1 MEIRFSE
8 YSEPLFDDQESR
20 DLDRK
25 TIVEFGISGS
35 HLMGF
40 AALSIYQQYRKKI
53 LWADSVYI
61 LCGNGNNG
69 GDGLALAFFLIQEEK
84 ESKVFL
90 KEGTLSEESEY
101 YKNLFLRS
109 GGKILNLESDP
120 LLFEGE
126 NICIIDA
133 LLGTGFQPP
142 IREPYASLFE
152 IIQRQK
158 KRSPKRT
165 FILSI
170 DVVSGFS
177 EESALPFEVDAL
189 AEIGM
194 KKWRNRFLPNEIR
207 KTFHRIGFPISQKR
221 DSDPDSKIKK
231 TLWKRIP
238 DSSLKKSLKREEDSH
253 KYKNGSLLLIGGS
266 QGLTGAA
273 LSSVLAFHELGG
285 GISLLLSPSAKTVRS
300 VLKKDPS
307 LMVDE
312 IGDSSQILSRP
323 FVQKASVFLFGPGLK
338 PEECPVLDLPK
349 DKFCVLDAGAIG
361 VYKDK
366 ILHEKVLIT
375 PHTGELEMLLNSKIK
390 NVSDGISLL
399 KDYTRSFRVYI
410 LWKRHSSFLIDP
422 NGNLFFWEKTEPKL
436 AVMGTG
442 DLLAGILAFF
452 LSRGFAIP
460 NATQLSFSLLTNAAR
475 RSKNF
480 PTASGIRKRLQKG
493 GN

>member
-1 MEIRFSE
+1 MEIMFSE
-8 YSEPLFDDQESR
+8 YSESLFDDQESR

-25 TIVEFGISGS
+25 TIKEFGISGS

-40 AALSIYQQYRKKI
+40 AALSVYQQYRKKI
-53 LWADSVYI
+53 LKYDSVFI

-69 GDGLALAFFLIQEEK
+69 GDGLALAFFLLQEGK
-84 ESKVFL
+84 EFKVFL
-90 KEGTLSEESEY
+90 KEGKLSEESEY

-126 NICIIDA
+126 NVFIVDA

-142 IREPYASLFE
+142 IREPFGSVFE
-152 IIQRQK
+152 KIKGQK

-165 FILSI
+165 FVLSLDI
-170 DVVSGFS
+170 VSGFS
-177 EESALPFEVDAL
+177 EDSSPPFEADAL

-194 KKWRNRFLPNEIR
+194 KKWRNRFLTNEVK
-207 KTFHRIGFPISQKR
+207 KTFHRIGFPISQSKVF
-221 DSDPDSKIKK
+221 DPDSKPKK

-238 DSSLKKSLKREEDSH
+238 DSSLKEVLKRKEDSH

-266 QGLTGAA
+266 QGMSGAA
-273 LSSVLAFHELGG
+273 LSSLLAFHELGG
-285 GISLLLSPSAKTVRS
+285 GISLLLSPSYKTVRS

-312 IGDSSQILSRP
+312 IGDSSKILSRP
-323 FVQKASVFLFGPGLK
+323 FVSKASVFLLGPGLK

-349 DKFCVLDAGAIG
+349 DKYCILDAGALP
-361 VYKDK
+361 VYKERK
-366 ILHEKVLIT
+366 LHEKTLLT
-375 PHTGELEMLLNSKIK
+375 PHTGELETLLNSKIRNTK
-390 NVSDGISLL
+390 EGISLATEYA
-399 KDYTRSFRVYI
+399 KSHNIHI
-410 LWKRHSSFLIDP
+410 LWKRHSSFLICP
-422 NGNLFFWEKTEPKL
+422 NGDLFFWEKTEPKL

-452 LSRGFAIP
+452 LSRDLKIP
-460 NATQLSFSLLTNAAR
+460 EAAQISFSLLTNAAK
-475 RSKNF
+475 RSKGF
-480 PTASGIRKRLQKG
+480 PTASGIRKLLQKG